1 MIEDTSFVIDILHD
15 DPDALAYLDIIEKEN
30 RPEKIAS
37 VTVLELYEAVPQLN
51 VPEERQRKI
60 LDVLDTRHTVTADET
75 VMRKAGKISGRL
87 ISRGEE
93 IDREDCII
101 GATALLNE
109 EPVVTRNSD
118 HFERIDGLDVETY
131 C

>member
-1 MIEDTSFVIDILHD
+1 MIEDTSFIIDVLHD
-15 DPDALAYLDIIEKEN
+15 DPDALQYLERIETEN

-37 VTVLELYEAVPQLN
+37 ITVLELYEAVPQLA
-51 VPEERQRKI
+51 VPEERRQRI
-60 LDVLDTRHTVTADET
+60 LDVLDTRHTVTADEP

-87 ISRGEE
+87 KSRGEE

-101 GATALLNE
+101 GATALLND

-118 HFERIDGLDVETY
+118 HFGRIDNLDVRSY
-131 C
+131 